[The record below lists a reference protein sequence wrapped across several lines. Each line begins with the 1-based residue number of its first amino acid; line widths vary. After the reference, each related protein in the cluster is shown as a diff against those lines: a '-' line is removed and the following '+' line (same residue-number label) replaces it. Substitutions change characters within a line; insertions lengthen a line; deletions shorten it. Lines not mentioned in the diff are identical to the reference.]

1 MNKKLPPLSP
11 SHSKPPARG
20 AEHRLSRRHFL
31 GVSAAGLGAG
41 VCFAAPARAAAEAA
55 GFKPS
60 DLPGLKIKEVK
71 AYVLARG
78 SLASVVT
85 ESGIEGNCA
94 LQNQIWHANW
104 DHRGWLEY
112 ARAALTGKNALDL
125 PQFTSQWT
133 PVKRRFGQDP
143 YAAAMDICLWDIV
156 GKAVGLP
163 IYQMLGAYKD
173 RVLAYAS
180 SQHLETT
187 SPDPYVQAVRMA
199 KAEGFLAFKIN
210 PPPPA
215 ADGDS
220 HFLLDIE
227 VCRAVRRAAGAGY
240 QLIYGAAGNHGRRE
254 AMAVGRVLDELGFT
268 AYHDPLPTTDIEGW
282 AELRRA
288 LTVPLVAG
296 EFLFSIYDYAEYIRR
311 EAADVLRFVVDNVG
325 GITAGL
331 KVARLAECCGMEC
344 SPHGVG
350 AEMYQAAHLHCAL
363 AMPNSAFIE
372 VPWPQGARDQQTY
385 LKDRI
390 RIAADGHV
398 HAPRLPGL
406 GYEIDRDALD
416 KLTQRV
422 ER

>member
-1 MNKKLPPLSP
+1 MKSQSN
-11 SHSKPPARG
+11 PPAQG
-20 AEHRLSRRHFL
+20 AEHRVSRRHFL

-41 VCFAAPARAAAEAA
+41 ACFAWRAQAAAGAA
-55 GFKPS
+55 GIAS
-60 DLPGLKIKEVK
+60 LDLPGLKIKEVK
-71 AYVLARG
+71 AYVLAQG

-94 LQNQIWHANW
+94 LQSRIWHPNW

-112 ARAALTGKNALDL
+112 ARRALPGKSALDL
-125 PQFTSQWT
+125 PQLTSQWS

-143 YAAAMDICLWDIV
+143 YAAAVDICLWDIV

-163 IYQMLGAYKD
+163 IYQALGAYKD

-180 SQHLETT
+180 SQHLETKT
-187 SPDPYVQAVRMA
+187 PEPYVEAVQKA

-220 HFLLDIE
+220 HYRLDMEI
-227 VCRAVRRAAGAGY
+227 CRAVRKAAGDDY
-240 QLIYGAAGNHGRRE
+240 RLIYGAAGNHGRRE
-254 AMAVGRVLDELGFT
+254 AMGVGRVLDELDFA
-268 AYHDPLPTTDIEGW
+268 AYHDPLPATDIEGW
-282 AELRRA
+282 AELCRA
-288 LTVPLVAG
+288 RAVPVVAG
-296 EFLFSIYDYAEYIRR
+296 EFLFSIYDYAEYVRR

-350 AEMYQAAHLHCAL
+350 AEMYQAAHLHCEL
-363 AMPNSAFIE
+363 AMPNSAYIE

-416 KLTQRV
+416 KLIQRV

>member
-1 MNKKLPPLSP
+1 MKSNTN
-11 SHSKPPARG
+11 PPAQG
-20 AEHRLSRRHFL
+20 AKHRVSRRHFL
-31 GVSAAGLGAG
+31 GMSAAGLGAG
-41 VCFAAPARAAAEAA
+41 VCFAPRAQAAAEAA
-55 GFKPS
+55 GIKPS
-60 DLPGLKIKEVK
+60 DLPNLKIKEVK
-71 AYVLARG
+71 AYVLTQG

-85 ESGIEGNCA
+85 EGGIEGNYV
-94 LQNQIWHANW
+94 LQSRIWHPNW

-112 ARAALTGKNALDL
+112 ARRALTGKSALDL

-143 YAAAMDICLWDIV
+143 YAAAVDICLWDIL

-163 IYQMLGAYKD
+163 ICQMLGAYKD

-180 SQHLETT
+180 SQHLETKT
-187 SPDPYVQAVRMA
+187 PAPYVEAVQKA

-220 HFLLDIE
+220 HYRLDMEI
-227 VCRAVRRAAGAGY
+227 CRAVRKAAGDDFR
-240 QLIYGAAGNHGRRE
+240 LIYGAAGNHGRRE
-254 AMAVGRVLDELGFT
+254 AMDVGRVLDELDFA
-268 AYHDPLPTTDIEGW
+268 AYHDALPTTDIEGW
-282 AELRRA
+282 AELCRA
-288 LTVPLVAG
+288 LAVPVVAG
-296 EFLFSIYDYAEYIRR
+296 EFLFSIYDYAEFVRR
-311 EAADVLRFVVDNVG
+311 EAADVLRFGVDNVG
-325 GITAGL
+325 GITGGL

-350 AEMYQAAHLHCAL
+350 GELYQAAHLHCEL

-372 VPWPQGARDQQTY
+372 VPWPQGARDQQSF
-385 LKDRI
+385 LKDRV
-390 RIAADGHV
+390 RVAADGHV

-406 GYEIDRDALD
+406 GYEIDRDALE
-416 KLTQRV
+416 KMTQRV

>member
-1 MNKKLPPLSP
+1 MMSQTN
-11 SHSKPPARG
+11 PPAQG
-20 AEHRLSRRHFL
+20 AVHRVSRRHFL
-31 GVSAAGLGAG
+31 GLSAAGLGAG
-41 VCFAAPARAAAEAA
+41 VSFAWGGQAAAGAA
-55 GFKPS
+55 GIKPS
-60 DLPGLKIKEVK
+60 DLPDLRIKEVK
-71 AYVLARG
+71 AYVLAQG

-94 LQNQIWHANW
+94 LQSRIWHPNW

-112 ARAALTGKNALDL
+112 ARRALTGKSALDL

-143 YAAAMDICLWDIV
+143 YAAAVDICLWDIV

-163 IYQMLGAYKD
+163 IYQVLGAYKD

-180 SQHLETT
+180 SQHLETRT
-187 SPDPYVQAVRMA
+187 PAPYVEAVLKA

-220 HFLLDIE
+220 HYRLDMEI
-227 VCRAVRRAAGAGY
+227 CRAVRKAAGDDY
-240 QLIYGAAGNHGRRE
+240 RLIYGAAGNHGRRE
-254 AMAVGRVLDELGFT
+254 AMDVGRSWMNWIS
-268 AYHDPLPTTDIEGW
+268 PLITIHCQQPTSKAGPNSAGRW
-282 AELRRA
+282 PCRSSRA
-288 LTVPLVAG
+288 NSCSRSTTTR
-296 EFLFSIYDYAEYIRR
+296 EYVRR

-350 AEMYQAAHLHCAL
+350 GEMYQAAHLHCEL

-385 LKDRI
+385 LKDRV

>member
-1 MNKKLPPLSP
+1 
-11 SHSKPPARG
+11 
-20 AEHRLSRRHFL
+20 
-31 GVSAAGLGAG
+31 
-41 VCFAAPARAAAEAA
+41 
-55 GFKPS
+55 
-60 DLPGLKIKEVK
+60 
-71 AYVLARG
+71 
-78 SLASVVT
+78 VVT

-94 LQNQIWHANW
+94 LQSQIWHANW

-112 ARAALTGKNALDL
+112 AKRTLPGKSALDL
-125 PQFTSQWT
+125 PQLTSQWT

-143 YAAAMDICLWDIV
+143 YAAAVDICLWDIV
-156 GKAVGLP
+156 GKVAGLP
-163 IYQMLGAYKD
+163 IYQVLGAYKD

-180 SQHLETT
+180 SQHLETA
-187 SPDPYVQAVRMA
+187 SPEPYVEAVLKA

-220 HFLLDIE
+220 HYRLDMEI
-227 VCRAVRRAAGAGY
+227 CRAVRKAAGADY
-240 QLIYGAAGNHGRRE
+240 KLIYGAVGNHGRHE
-254 AMAVGRVLDELGFT
+254 AMDVGRVLDELDFT
-268 AYHDPLPTTDIEGW
+268 AYHDPLPATDIEGW

-288 LTVPLVAG
+288 LAVPLVAG
-296 EFLFSIYDYAEYIRR
+296 EFLLSIYDYAEYIRR

-363 AMPNSAFIE
+363 AMPNSAFLE

-390 RIAADGHV
+390 RVAADGHV
-398 HAPRLPGL
+398 HAPRQPGL

-422 ER
+422 DR

>member
-1 MNKKLPPLSP
+1 MKSNTN
-11 SHSKPPARG
+11 PPAQG
-20 AEHRLSRRHFL
+20 AKHRVSRRHFL
-31 GVSAAGLGAG
+31 GLSAAGFGAG
-41 VCFAAPARAAAEAA
+41 VCFAPRAQAAAEAA
-55 GFKPS
+55 GIKPS
-60 DLPGLKIKEVK
+60 DLPNLKIKEVK
-71 AYVLARG
+71 AYVLGQG

-85 ESGIEGNCA
+85 ESGIEGNYV
-94 LQNQIWHANW
+94 LQSRIWHPNW

-112 ARAALTGKNALDL
+112 ARRVLTGKSALDL

-143 YAAAMDICLWDIV
+143 YAAAVDICLWDIL

-163 IYQMLGAYKD
+163 ICQMLGAYKD

-180 SQHLETT
+180 SQHLETKT
-187 SPDPYVQAVRMA
+187 PAPYVEAVQKA

-220 HFLLDIE
+220 HYRLDMEI
-227 VCRAVRRAAGAGY
+227 CRAVRKAAGDDFR
-240 QLIYGAAGNHGRRE
+240 LIYGAAGNHGRRE
-254 AMAVGRVLDELGFT
+254 AMDVGRVLDELDFA

-282 AELRRA
+282 AELCRA
-288 LTVPLVAG
+288 LAVPVVAG
-296 EFLFSIYDYAEYIRR
+296 EFLFSIYDYAEFIRR
-311 EAADVLRFVVDNVG
+311 EAADVLRFGVDNVG
-325 GITAGL
+325 GITGGL

-350 AEMYQAAHLHCAL
+350 GELYQAAHLHCEL

-372 VPWPQGARDQQTY
+372 VPWPQGARDQQSF

-390 RIAADGHV
+390 RVAADGHV

-406 GYEIDRDALD
+406 GYEIDRDALE
-416 KLTQRV
+416 KMTQRV

>member
-1 MNKKLPPLSP
+1 MNKMLLPV
-11 SHSKPPARG
+11 PPPRSNPPPRG

-31 GVSAAGLGAG
+31 GISAAGLGAG
-41 VCFAAPARAAAEAA
+41 VCFAPRALAAAEAA
-55 GFKPS
+55 GIKPG
-60 DLPGLKIKEVK
+60 DLPSLKIKEVK
-71 AYVLARG
+71 AYVMARG

-85 ESGIEGNCA
+85 ESGIEGNCP
-94 LQNQIWHANW
+94 LQSQIWHANW

-112 ARAALTGKNALDL
+112 ARSALTGKNALDMQQL
-125 PQFTSQWT
+125 TSQWT
-133 PVKRRFGQDP
+133 PVKRRFGQNP
-143 YAAAMDICLWDIV
+143 YAAAIDICLWDIV
-156 GKAVGLP
+156 GKAFGLP
-163 IYQMLGAYKD
+163 IYQVLGAYKD
-173 RVLAYAS
+173 SVLAYAS

-187 SPDPYVQAVRMA
+187 TPEPYVQAVLKA

-220 HFLLDIE
+220 HYRLDMEI
-227 VCRAVRRAAGAGY
+227 CRAVRKAAGDGFR
-240 QLIYGAAGNHGRRE
+240 LIYGAAGNHGRRD
-254 AMAVGRVLDELGFT
+254 AMDVGKLLDELDFC

-282 AELRRA
+282 AELCRA
-288 LTVPLVAG
+288 LAVPVVAG
-296 EFLFSIYDYAEYIRR
+296 EFLFSIYDYAEYVRR
-311 EAADVLRFVVDNVG
+311 DAADVLRFVVDNVG

-350 AEMYQAAHLHCAL
+350 GEMYQAAHLHCEL

-372 VPWPQGARDQQTY
+372 VPWPQGARDTQTY

-390 RIAADGHV
+390 RVAADGHV
-398 HAPRLPGL
+398 HAPRQPGL